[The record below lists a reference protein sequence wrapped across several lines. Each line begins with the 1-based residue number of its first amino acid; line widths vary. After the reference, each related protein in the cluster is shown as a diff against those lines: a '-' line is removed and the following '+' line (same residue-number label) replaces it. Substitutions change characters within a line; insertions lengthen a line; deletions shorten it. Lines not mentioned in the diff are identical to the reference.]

1 MNALEEFARIIAEDI
16 REYIAKGGTF
26 NELDP
31 QKVYEDNKQLKQ
43 EE

>member
-26 NELDP
+26 TELDP
-31 QKVYEDNKQLKQ
+31 QKVYEENKQVKQ
-43 EE
+43 DE